1 MAKTNTMSNKKE
13 SNCRKSSN
21 VVLEKKES
29 IENPV
34 ISIQPDLLLVI
45 QGLLVDINNSL
56 VATKDKYCYEGKYL
70 CVKESRVEPTSPAME
85 KTTDDNLIKGISGLA
100 KYLGCCKT
108 TAQNIVNKG
117 VLQKAGILYRSG
129 ARIRLRKDKLER
141 FLVENPGA
149 LQ

>member
-1 MAKTNTMSNKKE
+1 MAETKIMSNKKE
-13 SNCRKSSN
+13 KNSSRKSSYI
-21 VVLEKKES
+21 VEKKES

-34 ISIQPDLLLVI
+34 ISIQPDLLVVI
-45 QGLLVDINNSL
+45 QNLLAEIDSSL
-56 VATKDKYCYEGKYL
+56 VATKEKHCYDGKYL
-70 CVKESRVEPTSPAME
+70 CVKESNMRPTSPATE
-85 KTTDDNLIKGISGLA
+85 KTSDDNLIKGISGLA
-100 KYLGCCKT
+100 NYLGCCKT